1 MSDLR
6 TPWQAVVQRCTAR
19 WRTRGQLARFALLHV
34 AALTVLVVPFRWPLV
49 AWLAGSYLIR
59 MFGVTA
65 GYHRYFSHRSYKLS
79 RAPQLALAVLAQTS
93 GQKGV
98 LWWAAHHRDHHR
110 HSDDDRDIHSPR
122 EGFWWAHAGWML
134 STQYDG
140 YDARRI
146 ADFGRYPELAWLDR
160 HHWVP
165 TVAFAGLVWAVGGFP
180 AFAWGYLLST
190 VLVYHATFAI
200 NSVAHIWGTRR
211 FATRDE
217 SRNNWV
223 LAVLTLGE
231 GWHNNHHYCMSS
243 ARQGFRWFELD
254 ATYLVLRALALIGV
268 VRDLRPF
275 IVRA

>member
-1 MSDLR
+1 MSDSES
-6 TPWQAVVQRCTAR
+6 PWRA
-19 WRTRGQLARFALLHV
+19 RGQLARFVLLHV
-34 AALTVLVVPFRWPLV
+34 GALAVLLVPFRWSLV
-49 AWLAGSYLIR
+49 AWFAGSYVIR

-65 GYHRYFSHRSYKLS
+65 GYHRYFSHRSYKVS
-79 RAPQLALAVLAQTS
+79 RGPQLALAVLAQTS

-110 HSDDDRDIHSPR
+110 HSDGERDIHSPR

-165 TVAFAGLVWAVGGFP
+165 TAAFAALVWAVGGFP
-180 AFAWGYLLST
+180 AFVWGYVFST
-190 VLVYHATFAI
+190 VLLYHATFAI
-200 NSVAHIWGTRR
+200 NSVAHIWGRRR

-217 SRNNWV
+217 SRNNWL
-223 LAVLTLGE
+223 LALLTLGE

-254 ATYLVLRALALIGV
+254 ATYLVLRALALVGV

-275 IVRA
+275 VVRA